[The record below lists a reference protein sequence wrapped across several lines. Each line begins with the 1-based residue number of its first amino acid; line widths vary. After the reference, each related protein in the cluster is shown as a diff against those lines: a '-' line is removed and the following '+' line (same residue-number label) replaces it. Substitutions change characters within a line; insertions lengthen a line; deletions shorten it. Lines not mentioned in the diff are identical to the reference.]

1 MRRLLL
7 VLVLLFA
14 APAAAL
20 DSLPVE
26 TPRATAV
33 LTADHEAVA
42 PGQTLRLLLRFRLAD
57 GWHIYWRNP
66 GDAGGPPEIAWTL
79 PEGASAGPLLFP
91 APHRIPYPPLLN
103 YGYTGAVAFPVSVT
117 VPRGLSQ
124 GEVFTLEAEARWL
137 ICADI
142 CIPEEGAFRLDLPV
156 EAAPRPAANAGLF
169 AAAEASLPRPS
180 PFAVRLGFEGRAGAI
195 EVTGPGLSP
204 ATLRGAEFFPL
215 DPGLLSHPAPQPL
228 AVREGG
234 FTLRLLR
241 GEGPVPA
248 LVEGVVAITDA
259 AGVRSAYAVS
269 AVPGPVPGG
278 AGLALWQAALLALAG
293 GLLLNLM
300 PCVFPVLAMKA
311 MAVARMGGA
320 ARGAV
325 RAEALAYTAGVVV
338 SFLALAVLLIGLRAA
353 GSAAGWGFQFT
364 EPGFVA
370 AMAWLM
376 LAVGLNLSGVF
387 AVPGVVLGGAR
398 SGAFGTGV
406 LAVLVATPCTAPF
419 MAAAIGAALAMDAA
433 ATLAVFAALGLG
445 MALPFAALALAPGL
459 ARVLPRPGPWME
471 RLRQGLAFP
480 MYGAAVWLAWVVS
493 VQAGPQGVLV
503 VLAGAVLVG
512 FGAWLVGVAQA
523 GAGAG
528 GPAPAR
534 PPHGRR
540 IALAASG
547 AAVLAALALL
557 PFTGPGPGAAPAAQ
571 AEEGAERWSPERV
584 AAALAEGRPVFVN
597 LTAAWC
603 ITCQVNDRVALRTP
617 AVRAAMA
624 ATNTL
629 YLVGDWTRGDAAIG
643 ALIRS
648 VQREGVPV
656 YLLYRPGAAA
666 PEILPQIL
674 TEGIVLRA
682 LQAGRAA
689 PVARGG
695 AAG

>member
-7 VLVLLFA
+7 LLFLLLA
-14 APAAAL
+14 SPAVAL
-20 DSLPVE
+20 NSLPVE
-26 TPRATAV
+26 SPRATVV

-42 PGQTLRLLLRFRLAD
+42 PGQTVRLLLRVRMAD

-66 GDAGGPPEIAWTL
+66 GDAGGAPEITWTL
-79 PEGASAGPLLFP
+79 PEGASAGPLEFP
-91 APHRIPYPPLLN
+91 APSRISYGPLLN

-117 VPRGLSQ
+117 VPRGLLP

-142 CIPEEGAFRLDLPV
+142 CIPEEGVFRLDLPV
-156 EAAPRPAANAGLF
+156 EATPRPAANARLF
-169 AAAEASLPRPS
+169 AAAEATLPRPS
-180 PFAVRLGFEGRAGAI
+180 PFAVRIGFDGRAGAI

-204 ATLRGAEFFPL
+204 ATIREAEFFPL
-215 DPGLLSHPAPQPL
+215 DPGLLSHPAPQL
-228 AVREGG
+228 LSVREGG
-234 FTLRLLR
+234 FTLRLVR
-241 GEGPVPA
+241 GAGGLPA
-248 LVEGVVAITDA
+248 MVEGVVAITDA
-259 AGVRSAYAVS
+259 AGVRSAYSVS

-278 AGLALWQAALLALAG
+278 SAIPLWQAALLALAG

-311 MAVARMGGA
+311 MAIARLGGA

-325 RAEALAYTAGVVV
+325 RAEAAAYTAGVIV
-338 SFLALAVLLIGLRAA
+338 SFLALAGVLIGLRAA
-353 GSAAGWGFQFT
+353 GGAVGWGFQFT
-364 EPGFVA
+364 EPVFVA

-387 AVPGVVLGGAR
+387 AVPGLALGGAR
-398 SGAFGTGV
+398 GGAFGTGV

-433 ATLAVFAALGLG
+433 ATLVVFSALGLG
-445 MALPFAALALAPGL
+445 MALPFAALGLAPGL
-459 ARVLPRPGPWME
+459 ARALPKPGAWME

-493 VQAGPQGVLV
+493 VEAGPQGVLV
-503 VLAGAVLVG
+503 VLAGAVLIG
-512 FGAWLVGVAQA
+512 FAAWLTGVVQASGSRLGRGVAA
-523 GAGAG
+523 A
-528 GPAPAR
+528 
-534 PPHGRR
+534 
-540 IALAASG
+540 ALA
-547 AAVLAALALL
+547 AALALL
-557 PFTGPGPGAAPAAQ
+557 PLMGSGSNAAEAPT
-571 AEEGAERWSPERV
+571 EEGAERWSAERV

-603 ITCQVNDRVALRTP
+603 ITCQVNDRLALRTE

-624 ATNTL
+624 ASNTL

-648 VQREGVPV
+648 VGREGVPV
-656 YLLYRPGAAA
+656 YLLYRPGAAS

-682 LQAGRAA
+682 L
-689 PVARGG
+689 GG
-695 AAG
+695 

>member
-1 MRRLLL
+1 MRRLLF
-7 VLVLLFA
+7 LLFLLLA
-14 APAAAL
+14 GPAMAL

-26 TPRATAV
+26 SPRATVA

-42 PGQTLRLLLRFRLAD
+42 PGQTIRLLLRFRMAE
-57 GWHIYWRNP
+57 GWHTYWQNP

-117 VPRGLSQ
+117 VPRGLSP
-124 GEVFTLEAEARWL
+124 GEVFTLQAEARWL

-142 CIPEEGAFRLDLPV
+142 CIPEEGAFRHDLPV
-156 EAAPRPAANAGLF
+156 EATPRPAANAALF
-169 AAAEASLPRPS
+169 TGAEASLPRPS
-180 PFAVRLGFEGRAGAI
+180 PFAVRIGFDGRSGAI

-204 ATLRGAEFFPL
+204 ATLREAEFFPL
-215 DPGLLSHPAPQPL
+215 DPALLSHPAPQPL
-228 AVREGG
+228 AAREGS
-234 FTLRLLR
+234 FTLRLAR
-241 GEGPVPA
+241 GEGAVPA
-248 LVEGVVAITDA
+248 TVEGVIAITDA
-259 AGVRSAYAVS
+259 AGVRSAYAVL

-293 GLLLNLM
+293 GVLLNLM

-320 ARGAV
+320 AQGAV

-338 SFLALAVLLIGLRAA
+338 SFLALAGVLIGLRAA
-353 GSAAGWGFQFT
+353 GGAAGWGFQFT
-364 EPGFVA
+364 EPVFVA
-370 AMAWLM
+370 MMAWLM
-376 LAVGLNLSGVF
+376 LTVGLNLSGVF
-387 AVPGVVLGGAR
+387 AVPGVALGGQR
-398 SGAFGTGV
+398 GALGTGV

-419 MAAAIGAALAMDAA
+419 MAAAIGAALAMAWG
-433 ATLAVFAALGLG
+433 ATLVVFAALGLG
-445 MALPFAALALAPGL
+445 MALPFALLGLAPGL
-459 ARVLPRPGPWME
+459 ARGLPKPGPWME

-503 VLAGAVLVG
+503 VLAGAVLIG
-512 FGAWLVGVAQA
+512 FGAWLIGVAQA
-523 GAGAG
+523 ASA
-528 GPAPAR
+528 AAAAA
-534 PPHGRR
+534 RR
-540 IALAASG
+540 IGRG
-547 AAVLAALALL
+547 AAAAALVAALALL
-557 PFTGPGPGAAPAAQ
+557 PLIGGSDAAEAPAA
-571 AEEGAERWSPERV
+571 ESAERWSAERV
-584 AAALAEGRPVFVN
+584 AAALSEGRPVFVN

-603 ITCQVNDRVALRTP
+603 ITCQVNDRVALRTE

-648 VQREGVPV
+648 VEREGVPV
-656 YLLYRPGAAA
+656 YLLYRPGSAA
-666 PEILPQIL
+666 PEVLPQIL

-682 LQAGRAA
+682 LGASRVSPAPADARAA
-689 PVARGG
+689 
-695 AAG
+695 

>member
-7 VLVLLFA
+7 LLFLLLA
-14 APAAAL
+14 SPAVAL

-26 TPRATAV
+26 SPRATVV

-42 PGQTLRLLLRFRLAD
+42 PGQTVRLLLRVRMAD

-66 GDAGGPPEIAWTL
+66 GDAGGAPEITWTL
-79 PEGASAGPLLFP
+79 PEGASAGPLEFP
-91 APHRIPYPPLLN
+91 APSRMSYGPLLN

-117 VPRGLSQ
+117 VPRGLLP

-142 CIPEEGAFRLDLPV
+142 CIPEEGVFRLDLPV
-156 EAAPRPAANAGLF
+156 EATPRPAANARLF
-169 AAAEASLPRPS
+169 AAAEATLPRPS
-180 PFAVRLGFEGRAGAI
+180 PFAVRIGFDGRAGAI
-195 EVTGPGLSP
+195 ELTGPGLSP
-204 ATLRGAEFFPL
+204 ATIREAEFFPL
-215 DPGLLSHPAPQPL
+215 DPGLLSHPAPQL
-228 AVREGG
+228 LSVREGG
-234 FTLRLLR
+234 FTLRLVR
-241 GEGPVPA
+241 GAGGLPA
-248 LVEGVVAITDA
+248 MVEGVVAITDA
-259 AGVRSAYAVS
+259 AGVRSAYSIS

-278 AGLALWQAALLALAG
+278 SAIPLWQAALLALAG

-311 MAVARMGGA
+311 MAVARLGGA

-325 RAEALAYTAGVVV
+325 RAEAAAYTAGVIV
-338 SFLALAVLLIGLRAA
+338 SFLALAGVLIGLRAA
-353 GSAAGWGFQFT
+353 GGAVGWGFQFT
-364 EPGFVA
+364 EPVFVA

-387 AVPGVVLGGAR
+387 AVPGVALGGAR
-398 SGAFGTGV
+398 GGAFGTGV

-433 ATLAVFAALGLG
+433 ATLVVFSALGLG
-445 MALPFAALALAPGL
+445 MALPFAALGLAPGL
-459 ARVLPRPGPWME
+459 ARALPKPGAWME

-493 VQAGPQGVLV
+493 VEAGPQGVLV
-503 VLAGAVLVG
+503 VLAGAVLIG
-512 FGAWLVGVAQA
+512 FAAWLTGVVQASGSRLGRGVAA
-523 GAGAG
+523 A
-528 GPAPAR
+528 
-534 PPHGRR
+534 
-540 IALAASG
+540 ALA
-547 AAVLAALALL
+547 AALALL
-557 PFTGPGPGAAPAAQ
+557 PLMGSGSNAAEAPT
-571 AEEGAERWSPERV
+571 EEGAERWSAERV

-603 ITCQVNDRVALRTP
+603 ITCQVNDRLALRTE

-624 ATNTL
+624 ASNTL

-648 VQREGVPV
+648 VGREGVPV
-656 YLLYRPGAAA
+656 YLLYRPGAAS

-682 LQAGRAA
+682 L
-689 PVARGG
+689 GG
-695 AAG
+695 

>member
-1 MRRLLL
+1 MRRCLL
-7 VLVLLFA
+7 VLFLLLA
-14 APAAAL
+14 GPAAAL

-26 TPRATAV
+26 SPRARVV
-33 LTADHEAVA
+33 LTADHAAVA
-42 PGQTLRLLLRFRLAD
+42 PGQALRLLLRFRLAE

-66 GDAGGPPEIAWTL
+66 GDAGGPPELSWVL
-79 PEGASAGPLLFP
+79 PDGAAAGPLAFP
-91 APHRIPYPPLLN
+91 APSRIPYPPLLN
-103 YGYTGAVAFPVSVT
+103 YGYTGTVAFPVSVT
-117 VPRGLSQ
+117 VPRGLPP

-156 EAAPRPAANAGLF
+156 EPAPRPAANAAIF

-180 PFAVRLGFEGRAGAI
+180 PFAVRVGFEGRAGAI

-204 ATLRGAEFFPL
+204 AALRAAEFFPL

-228 AVREGG
+228 SAREGG
-234 FTLRLLR
+234 FTLRLTR
-241 GEGPVPA
+241 GEGAVPA
-248 LVEGVVAITDA
+248 TIEGVIALTDA
-259 AGVRSAYAVS
+259 AGVRSAYVVS

-278 AGLALWQAALLALAG
+278 APIALWQAALLALAG

-311 MAVARMGGA
+311 MAVARLGGA

-325 RAEALAYTAGVVV
+325 RAEAAAYTAGVVL
-338 SFLALAVLLIGLRAA
+338 SFLALAGLLIGLRAA

-364 EPGFVA
+364 EPAFVA

-387 AVPGVVLGGAR
+387 AVPGVALGGAR
-398 SGAFGTGV
+398 VGAFGTGV

-445 MALPFAALALAPGL
+445 MALPFAALGAAPGL
-459 ARVLPRPGPWME
+459 AGWLPRPGPWME

-512 FGAWLVGVAQA
+512 FAAWLAGVVQA
-523 GAGAG
+523 SGSWLGRGGAVV
-528 GPAPAR
+528 
-534 PPHGRR
+534 
-540 IALAASG
+540 ALA
-547 AAVLAALALL
+547 AALALL
-557 PFTGPGPGAAPAAQ
+557 PLMGGGSDAAETPAA
-571 AEEGAERWSPERV
+571 EGAEPWSAARV

-603 ITCQVNDRVALRTP
+603 ISCQVNDRVALRTE

-624 ATNTL
+624 ATGTL

-648 VQREGVPV
+648 AGREGVPV

-666 PEILPQIL
+666 PEVLPQIL

-682 LQAGRAA
+682 L
-689 PVARGG
+689 GG
-695 AAG
+695 